1 MDAFTMKPSLYS
13 FRLHGIVLWRGNFGS
28 KLKCGNFSVRNMNNI
43 HKIREV
49 IFFQPN
55 FAILPI
61 LRCFRVVVIDFVLF
75 A

>member
-13 FRLHGIVLWRGNFGS
+13 FRLHGIVFWRGNFGS
-28 KLKCGNFSVRNMNNI
+28 KLKSGNFSVRNMNNI

-49 IFFQPN
+49 IFFQP
-55 FAILPI
+55 ILPI